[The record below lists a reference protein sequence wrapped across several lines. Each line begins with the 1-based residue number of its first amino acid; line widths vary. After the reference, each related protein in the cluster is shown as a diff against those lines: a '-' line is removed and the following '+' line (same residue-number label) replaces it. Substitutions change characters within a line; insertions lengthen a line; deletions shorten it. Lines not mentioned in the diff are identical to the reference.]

1 MSFGNTYIGERIPS
15 KAPDLLY
22 FLGILI
28 SRKGSKQSPP
38 DRKMYFRLQ
47 KPFAQFPVPE
57 KLARVFAGEKKRH
70 STHFGAL
77 KPFHLVPAAG

>member
-1 MSFGNTYIGERIPS
+1 
-15 KAPDLLY
+15 
-22 FLGILI
+22 
-28 SRKGSKQSPP
+28 
-38 DRKMYFRLQ
+38 MYFRLQ